1 MRKFLI
7 GLAIFLVVAAAAV
20 YIFAAR
26 MVAALD
32 GYKNTNIHM
41 AAISTVEADTVCPK
55 VAPET
60 VADAVAEKNADKPAV
75 AGANADNQGDAS
87 LIKAEEIATGFGH
100 QRLVCLADALK
111 ATLSPEMKTRMLLP
125 YTVED
130 AKKWSN
136 FPPVGYPDR
145 VGPTLGDFDIKQLG
159 IIKAM
164 LKEAAGIAA
173 NEGYDEME
181 QILNADDYLKAN
193 TQDQAGFSSS
203 NFHIAFLGTPAPTGT
218 WELYFGGHHMAFA
231 NTYKDGRLM
240 GATPS
245 FRGVEPFTR
254 FTMNGRE
261 NAPMAQEQAAFAG
274 MLTAL
279 TPMEQSRAKLTEL
292 FTDIVAGP
300 QKDDNFPAEREGVR
314 VGDLNPAQQAL
325 VLKAIETYVGD
336 VSPAEAATIMA
347 KYRAELP
354 ETYIAF
360 SGTPTMN
367 AENDYVRID
376 GPSVWIESSMQPGRS
391 VPGIHPHSVWRDRES
406 DYAGNK

>member
-7 GLAIFLVVAAAAV
+7 GLGIFVAVVAVAA
-20 YIFAAR
+20 YIFTAR
-26 MVAALD
+26 MAVALD
-32 GYKNTNIHM
+32 GYANKNI
-41 AAISTVEADTVCPK
+41 AFGSVSTAEADKLCPK
-55 VAPET
+55 VAPQV
-60 VADAVAEKNADKPAV
+60 VADAVAEKNSDTAV
-75 AGANADNQGDAS
+75 ADAS
-87 LIKAEEIATGFGH
+87 LLKAEAIGSGFGH

-136 FPPVGYPDR
+136 FPPIGYPDR
-145 VGPTLGDFDIKQLG
+145 VGPTLGDFNVAQLG
-159 IIKAM
+159 LIKAM

-181 QILNADDYLKAN
+181 QILNADDFLKAN

-203 NFHIAFLGTPAPTGT
+203 NFHVAFLGNPAATGT
-218 WELYFGGHHMAFA
+218 WELYFGGHHLAFA
-231 NTYKDGRLM
+231 NTYKDGRLQ

-261 NAPMAQEQAAFAG
+261 NQPMAQEQAAFAA
-274 MLTAL
+274 MLGAL
-279 TPMEQSRAKLTEL
+279 QPLERGQAKLTQL
-292 FTDIVAGP
+292 YTDVMAGP
-300 QKDDNFPAEREGVR
+300 QKDDNFPSEKEGVR
-314 VGDLNPAQQAL
+314 VGDLTPAQQAL

-336 VSPAEAATIMA
+336 VAAPDAATIMA

-354 ETYIAF
+354 ETYVAF
-360 SGTPTMN
+360 SGTPALT

-376 GPSVWIESSMQPGRS
+376 GPSVWIELSMQPGRS
-391 VPGIHPHSVWRDRES
+391 IPGVHPHSVWRDRTS
-406 DYAGNK
+406 DYGGNI